1 MDVPVRLSDLGAM
14 HPRLLWDEI
23 AAATA
28 AVLGLSPRGS
38 PSLLVLE
45 LRDVPGF
52 GSERLT
58 LAIDAAG
65 IVGSHIA
72 RVRRTYEPPRLV
84 ELVPARRGRRD
95 GTLPWW
101 WPRDRGRGGSRH
113 CGRLFGRCRT
123 PFFGGRRPV
132 PTKRLRSRLA
142 AEVGTPRE
150 SKGAWLLRLRGG
162 IRKSIGPTCLCFVT
176 CGGFNVNP

>member
-38 PSLLVLE
+38 PSLLIVE

-84 ELVPARRGRRD
+84 ELAAVAVAAMALYMVVATRSWTWPFAALRQIIWSMPPAILWRSAAGPNEA
-95 GTLPWW
+95 TSKPL
-101 WPRDRGRGGSRH
+101 
-113 CGRLFGRCRT
+113 
-123 PFFGGRRPV
+123 GGR
-132 PTKRLRSRLA
+132 SGNA
-142 AEVGTPRE
+142 
-150 SKGAWLLRLRGG
+150 S
-162 IRKSIGPTCLCFVT
+162 
-176 CGGFNVNP
+176 